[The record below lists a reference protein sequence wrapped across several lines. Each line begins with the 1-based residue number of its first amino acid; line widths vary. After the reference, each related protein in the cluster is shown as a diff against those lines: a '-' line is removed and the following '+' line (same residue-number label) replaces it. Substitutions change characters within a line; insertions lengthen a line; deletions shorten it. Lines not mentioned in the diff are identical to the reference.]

1 MTNRGGQANEAG
13 STYRGGV
20 ATFVAVFGLIG
31 RPVVALEYHDGQH
44 PVRIEFESTD
54 PVDDL
59 TLTAAD
65 GNKAYF
71 QCKRRCGRD
80 QALRDSLRQ
89 VIEHCE
95 LNGYD
100 DRLVIASAEFV
111 GDVRALPTAL
121 RKRRT
126 GGTLSALEKKALTAV
141 REQLQ
146 TFTDIDI
153 DIDSVL
159 DVLHAWQVDAS
170 DPMSSDYEAVAG
182 WVSTIL
188 HKNIQ
193 VEAAIGVIK
202 AYLHNLAGTAA
213 ASTIADLWKQ
223 LSSSGIRMKEDLT
236 GTPVQRLS
244 AKHQLVKAYELRV
257 AEHRDIILPPVACA
271 VPTLQI
277 SDLMAQIKGTVDSD
291 PADADDSTQTR
302 PLLDITRRLKRY
314 VLHGGPGA
322 GKSTAVQQLAAAF
335 ASDSDAP
342 IPITVRLRKL
352 ATRVEHESDVTLGLL
367 LSCADHLTED
377 PDLLLVLEEVAR
389 SGGLLI
395 ILDGVDECR
404 TAMRHVLTGL
414 TRLLNGLLL
423 DNGIIVT
430 TRPSVLEQVKHLGL
444 VPVALEAPTS
454 PKSIPNA
461 LIHALA
467 ARRPQ
472 EERETW
478 QAAKI
483 QTLEPVLAGSEQ
495 LSQVPLLAMTIA
507 ILIATEESSQTVSP
521 ASILER
527 AVKRGIEEWERQRAS
542 GSLIDYDNDVL
553 TPAKLLDA
561 YISIGY
567 CIARSGPVALDDVIT
582 SVSEVYESNWKLSP
596 PEAKEMAKHATIFW
610 DERMSIFV
618 VNESNVI
625 EPRARQFAEHADA
638 LWVTAAPNQ
647 AKKQWI
653 TDALEDE
660 SMIDSA
666 MLAMGKDDNLASL
679 FLSATTNPHRALK
692 WVSNF
697 GRGNSLPNST
707 VQACLARLSEAAM
720 AVSREQELEGV
731 NWEQLAHTKTQEL
744 RDGPLW
750 PFLLA
755 AARLRCPPELRETRD
770 SIVARAEYDD
780 ERAIAVAFVA
790 ITDATV
796 DARALSGVELEQ
808 LKEALQLPIP
818 ESPKPRV
825 EEGRRPVFHLISGEP
840 LLTGRVELVGC
851 AVRFVDQFTPQIA
864 QLAEQYAAR
873 ASILSGLHDRILQGL
888 EKAGFPVTRKSTF
901 PSLPTHLFKAPDG
914 RRWTAHE
921 MDVLGHVAT
930 DGATLSPP
938 ELWWGT
944 ELLDLIDL
952 MKLGSESF
960 SSMHI
965 AVGNK
970 RGDDLT
976 ALAALYCLAA
986 DIRKS
991 KVRGIIDHIRDTSGD
1006 EGLNY
1011 FMGLGYI
1018 SRPTQYQPAL
1028 ESSRIDLDMEH
1039 SRIVQ
1044 TLCSPVDFIARSACH
1059 LIWNHRSDSLSEEL
1073 LAKVENGDAQNLL
1086 WVCAAATQL
1095 ASDTS
1100 GVLDQLLSLD
1110 IPEVTQAAALIAKNV
1125 DPDATTPATQQL
1137 QIDDDLT
1144 IRIAAGAPADR
1155 DADAE
1160 YWRCTRC
1167 WQPND
1172 VGDEDCRHCDTGTR
1186 PTRKT
1191 KVPPT

>member
-13 STYRGGV
+13 STYRAGV

-31 RPVVALEYHDGQH
+31 RPVGALEYHDGQH

-59 TLTAAD
+59 TLTTAD

-126 GGTLSALEKKALTAV
+126 GGTPSAGEKKALKAV
-141 REQLQ
+141 QEQLQ
-146 TFTDIDI
+146 TLTDTHIE
-153 DIDSVL
+153 SVL
-159 DVLHAWQVDAS
+159 DALHAWQVDAS
-170 DPMSSDYEAVAG
+170 DPMSRDYEVVAG

-188 HKNIQ
+188 SKNIQ

-213 ASTIADLWKQ
+213 VSTIADLWKQ
-223 LSSSGIRMKEDLT
+223 LSSSGIRMQEDLT
-236 GTPVQRLS
+236 GTPVQRLA
-244 AKHQLVKAYELRV
+244 AKHQLVKGYELRV
-257 AEHRDIILPPVACA
+257 AEHCDTILPPVACA
-271 VPTLQI
+271 IPTLQI
-277 SDLMAQIKGTVDSD
+277 SGFMAQIKGTVDSD
-291 PADADDSTQTR
+291 PTDANDSTQTR

-335 ASDSDAP
+335 ASDPDAP

-377 PDLLLVLEEVAR
+377 PDLLMVVEEVAR
-389 SGGLLI
+389 NGGLLI

-404 TAMRHVLTGL
+404 TATRHVLTGL
-414 TRLLNGLLL
+414 TRLLNGLLR

-444 VPVALEAPTS
+444 VPVALEAPAS
-454 PKSIPNA
+454 PEIIPKA
-461 LIHALA
+461 LIHALS
-467 ARRPQ
+467 ARRPE
-472 EERETW
+472 EERKTW

-507 ILIATEESSQTVSP
+507 ILIATEESSQTVAP
-521 ASILER
+521 ASILEK
-527 AVKRGIEEWERQRAS
+527 AVKRGIEEWERQRVN

-561 YISIGY
+561 YICIGY
-567 CIARSGPVALDDVIT
+567 CIARSGPVALDNVIA
-582 SVSEVYESNWKLSP
+582 SVSEVYESKWKLSP
-596 PEAKEMAKHATIFW
+596 PEAKEMAKHAVIFW

-625 EPRARQFAEHADA
+625 EPRARQFAELADA
-638 LWVTAAPNQ
+638 LWVTAAGNHS
-647 AKKQWI
+647 KRQWI
-653 TDALEDE
+653 TNALEDE

-666 MLAMGKDDNLASL
+666 MLAIGKDDNLASL
-679 FLSATTNPHRALK
+679 FLSTTTNQPRALE
-692 WVSNF
+692 WVSTF
-697 GRGNSLPNST
+697 GRGNSLPKST
-707 VQACLARLSEAAM
+707 VRECLVRLSEAAV
-720 AVSREQELEGV
+720 AVSREQELAGV
-731 NWEQLAHTKTQEL
+731 NWEQLAHAKKQEL
-744 RDGPLW
+744 RDGPRW
-750 PFLLA
+750 PFLLT

-770 SIVARAEYDD
+770 SIVARAENED
-780 ERAIAVAFVA
+780 ERAIAVAFAA

-796 DARALSGVELEQ
+796 DDRALSGVELER
-808 LKEALQLPIP
+808 LEEALQLPIP

-873 ASILSGLHDRILQGL
+873 ASILSGLHDRILQVL
-888 EKAGFPVTRKSTF
+888 EKAGFPVTRSTVF
-901 PSLPTHLFKAPDG
+901 PSLPKNMFKAPDG

-930 DGATLSPP
+930 DGATLSSP
-938 ELWWGT
+938 ELWWAT

-960 SSMHI
+960 SSMDI
-965 AVGNK
+965 EVGNK

-976 ALAALYCLAA
+976 ALAVLFCLAA

-991 KVRGIIDHIRDTSGD
+991 NVRGIIDHIRDTSGD

-1011 FMGLGYI
+1011 FMGLGYV

-1028 ESSRIDLDMEH
+1028 KSTRIDLDLEH
-1039 SRIVQ
+1039 SRIVR
-1044 TLCSPVDFIARSACH
+1044 TLCSPVDFIARSACR
-1059 LIWNHRSDSLSEEL
+1059 LIWDRRSDSLSEEL
-1073 LAKVENGDAQNLL
+1073 LEKVENGDAHHLL

-1110 IPEVTQAAALIAKNV
+1110 IPEVTHAAALIAKNA
-1125 DPDATTPATQQL
+1125 DPDVTFPATRQL

-1144 IRIAAGAPADR
+1144 IRVAAGAPADR
-1155 DADAE
+1155 DADAK
-1160 YWRCTRC
+1160 YWRCKHC

-1191 KVPPT
+1191 EAPPA